1 MQDAENI
8 GIARV
13 YGFNLKDAAYEGDA
27 TEWDL
32 HLYDIQVRTNLIL
45 NRTDI
50 TDAEIPV
57 TSLIVGKSSGA
68 IGFAAT
74 TGTNNGLVELIQ
86 TNGRFAEG
94 EAIQVNGVDF
104 PAGIGTVTTFGIN
117 DVRGVKQKGAANFP
131 GDGAT
136 GGTNINFKARPVLR
150 KAPLPNNTVDIIVG
164 AAGIATAVNASA
176 GGFTGLKHC
185 LLYTSPSPRD

>member
-1 MQDAENI
+1 M
-8 GIARV
+8 
-13 YGFNLKDAAYEGDA
+13 
-27 TEWDL
+27 
-32 HLYDIQVRTNLIL
+32 
-45 NRTDI
+45 
-50 TDAEIPV
+50 
-57 TSLIVGKSSGA
+57 
-68 IGFAAT
+68 
-74 TGTNNGLVELIQ
+74 IQ

-164 AAGIATAVNASA
+164 PAGIATAVNASA
-176 GGFTGLKHC
+176 GGFTGLKHDDIII
-185 LLYTSPSPRD
+185 YTNPEYPEQVYNRVDSVFNDGKTIQLAAVAAGLGTGIYNGNLPVTTPSSGTQSVQAFLGVPNIRTSETGLFAPLPDANLSLIHI